1 MDNFG
6 SRYPLHM
13 ARIRP
18 DADPIGYLLER
29 RFPNHELIAHLPP
42 SLGSLSGPGTITAEG
57 RRQLSQQVEAHR
69 KELQAKTP
77 EELSALVA
85 KARAEE
91 AAAWRMRCEQEEK
104 ARFFNQHNAR
114 ADIDHWS
121 KATYWTLDEA
131 VALTFGKNPEVV
143 TWEKIRG
150 LTSVSVFAAQFA
162 RVRDLVFRAKNWQQ
176 LYDPAL
182 PTFFLAWAQRNEI
195 GVPDELVKAVEARG
209 VVIADWKDLHDNLK
223 EQFDALVE
231 DRAKVWAT
239 FQKLAEQR
247 DALKLRVDELEEQ
260 AAAWQFDESAENYPR
275 ELDVAMQAWWAVSKQ
290 RDSSM
295 TVKQQISA
303 WLGKNYPKLSEESR
317 ERIATICNWEKR
329 GGRRSQDQ

>member
-1 MDNFG
+1 M
-6 SRYPLHM
+6 
-13 ARIRP
+13 
-18 DADPIGYLLER
+18 
-29 RFPNHELIAHLPP
+29 
-42 SLGSLSGPGTITAEG
+42 
-57 RRQLSQQVEAHR
+57 
-69 KELQAKTP
+69 QAKTP

-91 AAAWRMRCEQEEK
+91 AAAWRMRHEQEEK
-104 ARFFNQHNAR
+104 ARFFYQHNAR
-114 ADIDHWS
+114 ADINHWS

-150 LTSVSVFAAQFA
+150 LTSVSEFAAQFA

-209 VVIADWKDLHDNLK
+209 VVIADWKDLHDSLK

-231 DRAKVWAT
+231 DRAKVGPLSKSWPNSAM
-239 FQKLAEQR
+239 R
-247 DALKLRVDELEEQ
+247 SSCALTSWKNRPPHGNLTNRPKIIR
-260 AAAWQFDESAENYPR
+260 ESWMSPCR
-275 ELDVAMQAWWAVSKQ
+275 H
-290 RDSSM
+290 
-295 TVKQQISA
+295 
-303 WLGKNYPKLSEESR
+303 
-317 ERIATICNWEKR
+317 
-329 GGRRSQDQ
+329 GGPCRNSVIHP